1 MLVLTRK
8 AGQSIRIGDS
18 IVIKIVNVDGSQVKI
33 GIEAPKGM
41 TIFREELYEK
51 LKESNIEALKTAK
64 ELKLDEIISKNK
76 NFFTNQL
83 LSSSVRNSLDQSPQD
98 DKKGYNTDVQ
108 SSICHS
114 ETKQNRGEESQNKEQ
129 HNDNP

>member
-51 LKESNIEALKTAK
+51 LRESNIEALKTAK
-64 ELKLDEIISKNK
+64 ELKLDDLIFKAE
-76 NFFTNQL
+76 
-83 LSSSVRNSLDQSPQD
+83 NSMINP
-98 DKKGYNTDVQ
+98 
-108 SSICHS
+108 
-114 ETKQNRGEESQNKEQ
+114 EASQNKEQ
-129 HNDNP
+129 SNDNH